1 MKDYKTTEL
10 WRDTLRLYELYVP
23 CYKLLRER
31 GIYRLAEQMEAS
43 CGSVSDNIAEGLTRI
58 SRKEKM
64 QFLYIAKA
72 SCAEFQN
79 QLFRLDTHK
88 LVDSKEIET
97 LATKSE
103 SILAQLQGLINY
115 YKKQL

>member
-1 MKDYKTTEL
+1 MKDFKTTEL
-10 WRDTLRLYELYVP
+10 WRDTLSMYGHYVP
-23 CYKLLRER
+23 FYKLLREK

-79 QLFRLDTHK
+79 QLYRLDAHK
-88 LVDSKEIET
+88 IVNSKEIEK
-97 LATKSE
+97 LVASSE
-103 SILAQLQGLINY
+103 SILAQLQGLINF
-115 YKKQL
+115 YKKQP